1 MAHVSVIIVAAGSG
15 VRLGAKIPKAFV
27 KINGKP
33 MLEYSLEA
41 YQNCKLINEII
52 LVKPPSYQFNGLK
65 YFDRY
70 PKLAAIVSGGKE
82 RLDSVRAGLN
92 AVSSKA
98 DMVLIHDAA
107 RPLVKPGQITSV
119 IAAVKKHG
127 AAILASPVTDTIK
140 KAGKGWITGTID
152 RSGLW
157 KAQTPQGFRKV
168 ILERSHYLRRPRPAT
183 DDSQLVEMI
192 KGKVF
197 IVPGDDSNIK
207 ITSPIDL
214 EIASC
219 LLKKKKPA

>member
-1 MAHVSVIIVAAGSG
+1 MAYVSAIIVAAGSG

-27 KINGKP
+27 RINGKP
-33 MLEYSLEA
+33 MLEYSLQA
-41 YQNCKLINEII
+41 CQDCQKVNEII

-65 YFDRY
+65 YFDRF
-70 PKLAAIVSGGKE
+70 PKLAVIVSGGKE

-92 AVSSKA
+92 SVSSKA

-107 RPLVKPGQITSV
+107 RPLIRPEQITSV

-127 AAILASPVTDTIK
+127 AAILATPVTDTIK
-140 KAGKGWITGTID
+140 SADKAWIKGTVD

-157 KAQTPQGFRKV
+157 KAQTPQGFKKE
-168 ILERSHYLRRPRPAT
+168 ILEQSHFNQKAGSVT
-183 DDSQLVEMI
+183 DDSRLVEMI

-207 ITSPIDL
+207 ITTHIDL

-219 LLKKKKPA
+219 LLRKKRPA